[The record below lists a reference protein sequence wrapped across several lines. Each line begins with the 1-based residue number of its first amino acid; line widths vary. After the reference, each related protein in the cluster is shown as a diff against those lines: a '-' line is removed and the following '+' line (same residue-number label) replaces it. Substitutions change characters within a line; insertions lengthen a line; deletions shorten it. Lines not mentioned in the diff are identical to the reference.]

1 LDEPIGLGPVKRDL
15 LNLATRQLPAKISGE
30 LLLELAIARAIDN
43 HFCRLQQPHCDF
55 LSHNDC
61 PNAETKRCHG
71 AKECIP
77 DFWSALVEFEFGLD
91 PRASSPA
98 LQ

>member
-1 LDEPIGLGPVKRDL
+1 M
-15 LNLATRQLPAKISGE
+15 LAV
-30 LLLELAIARAIDN
+30 N
-43 HFCRLQQPHCDF
+43 DF

-71 AKECIP
+71 AKESIP